1 MLDNIKLHSQII
13 ITNDIDFIIRKL
25 ESLVID
31 EDIIKIV
38 NEKNF
43 LVEDVKLA
51 IQKAYITSRNRNIII
66 LASNSFSAVVQN
78 RMLKIIEEPP
88 PNKEFIIIASSKSSI
103 LPTIKSRLPLYTVN
117 KNIKEE
123 PFELN
128 LSKLNLQDSYD
139 FIKAH
144 QRTNSYDAKKILER
158 LLKEAIYSRCYNIDK
173 STLKLFENG
182 YKALDVG
189 SPTPFV
195 LSAIILKLLA
205 KKI

>member
-1 MLDNIKLHSQII
+1 MLDNIKLNSQII
-13 ITNDIDFIIRKL
+13 ITNDINFIIERL
-25 ESLVID
+25 ELLVVD

-38 NEKNF
+38 NEKTF
-43 LVEDVKLA
+43 LVEDTKLA
-51 IQKAYITSRNRNIII
+51 IQKAYMTSRNRNIII
-66 LASNSFSAVVQN
+66 LASNNFSQVVQN
-78 RMLKIIEEPP
+78 RLLKIIEEPP

-103 LPTIKSRLPLYTVN
+103 LPTIKSRLPLYTLN
-117 KNIKEE
+117 KKIEEE

-128 LSKLNLQDSYD
+128 LSKLNLKDSYD

-144 QRTNSYDAKKILER
+144 QRTNNFDAKKILER
-158 LLKEAIYSRCYNIDK
+158 LLKEAISSRAYNMDK
-173 STLKLFENG
+173 SILKLFENG

-189 SPTPFV
+189 SPTAFV